1 MSLFALMACGVEPT
15 PVALVEDPGP
25 QMLFDPNAISN
36 GDTFVG
42 DIIINSQVELDQFID
57 YKRIDGHVTI
67 GSDYLSELVW
77 KNLQKID
84 GYLFIWDNPALK
96 TIELTSLR
104 EVGGT
109 LLIRENNKLTE
120 ASFPALEK
128 IGGAL
133 SIVYNQRLST
143 CVVDDIA
150 KEIGPSNIADGVVT
164 QGNYDETGC

>member
-1 MSLFALMACGVEPT
+1 MTPSPIRFTAVMSLFALIACGAEPI
-15 PVALVEDPGP
+15 PVTLVEDPGP

-67 GSDYLSELVW
+67 GSEYLSELIW

-96 TIELTSLR
+96 TIELSSLR

-120 ASFPALEK
+120 ATKAMALYILDK
-128 IGGAL
+128 NIG
-133 SIVYNQRLST
+133 
-143 CVVDDIA
+143 
-150 KEIGPSNIADGVVT
+150 T
-164 QGNYDETGC
+164 QEEVENFLKHIENTDSWIINPNKSAE